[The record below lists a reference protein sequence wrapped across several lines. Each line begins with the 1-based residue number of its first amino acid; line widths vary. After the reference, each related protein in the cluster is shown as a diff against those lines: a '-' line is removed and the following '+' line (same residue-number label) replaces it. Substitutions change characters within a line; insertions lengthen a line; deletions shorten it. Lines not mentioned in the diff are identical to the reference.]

1 MEKESIQD
9 YVYYAPVRL
18 AVHAPFMSELI
29 RLFEQRYGW
38 RAEKD
43 ITKKGSDPSR
53 IVRAF
58 VRGCEAHDERVQTT
72 LFYNTSKGL
81 TRVVLYGEEY
91 LAELDRL
98 LRSQEEEETGL
109 ISSYLIIGKT
119 KYVVYRE
126 K

>member
-1 MEKESIQD
+1 MEQE

-18 AVHAPFMSELI
+18 SVHAPFMSELI

-58 VRGCEAHDERVQTT
+58 VRECEAHDGRVRTT
-72 LFYNTSKGL
+72 LYYNTSRGL

-91 LAELDRL
+91 IAELDRL
-98 LRSQEEEETGL
+98 LRSRETGVKDGFVTSQL
-109 ISSYLIIGKT
+109 VIGKT

-126 K
+126 Y

>member
-1 MEKESIQD
+1 MEQE

-18 AVHAPFMSELI
+18 SVHAPFMSELI

-43 ITKKGSDPSR
+43 IMKKGSDPSR

-58 VRGCEAHDERVQTT
+58 VRGCEANDERVQTS
-72 LFYNTSKGL
+72 LYYNTSRGL

-91 LAELDRL
+91 IAELDRF
-98 LRSQEEEETGL
+98 LRIRETGVKDGF
-109 ISSYLIIGKT
+109 ITSQLIIGKT
-119 KYVVYRE
+119 KYTVYRE
-126 K
+126 Y

>member
-1 MEKESIQD
+1 MEQD

-18 AVHAPFMSELI
+18 PVHAPFMSELI

-38 RAEKD
+38 RAEKN

-58 VRGCEAHDERVQTT
+58 VRGCEAHDGRVRTT
-72 LFYNTSKGL
+72 LYYNTSRGL

-91 LAELDRL
+91 IAELDRL
-98 LRSQEEEETGL
+98 LRSRETGVKDGFVTSQL
-109 ISSYLIIGKT
+109 VIGKT

-126 K
+126 Y

>member
-1 MEKESIQD
+1 MEQD

-18 AVHAPFMSELI
+18 PVHAPFMSELI

-58 VRGCEAHDERVQTT
+58 VKECEAHDERVQTT
-72 LFYNTSKGL
+72 LYYNTSKGL

-91 LAELDRL
+91 IAELDRL
-98 LRSQEEEETGL
+98 LRSRETGVKDGFVTSQL
-109 ISSYLIIGKT
+109 TIGKT
-119 KYVVYRE
+119 KYTVYRE
-126 K
+126 Y

>member
-1 MEKESIQD
+1 MEQD
-9 YVYYAPVRL
+9 YIYYAPVRL
-18 AVHAPFMSELI
+18 SVHAPFVSELI

-58 VRGCEAHDERVQTT
+58 IKGCEAHDERVQTT
-72 LFYNTSKGL
+72 LYYNTSRGL
-81 TRVVLYGEEY
+81 TRVILYGEEY
-91 LAELDRL
+91 IAELDRL
-98 LRSQEEEETGL
+98 LRERETG
-109 ISSYLIIGKT
+109 IENGFITSQLIIGKT
-119 KYVVYRE
+119 KYTVYRE

>member
-1 MEKESIQD
+1 MEQE

-18 AVHAPFMSELI
+18 SVHAPFMSELI

-43 ITKKGSDPSR
+43 IMDKGSDPSR

-58 VRGCEAHDERVQTT
+58 VKECEAHDGRVRTT
-72 LFYNTSKGL
+72 LYYNTSRGL
-81 TRVVLYGEEY
+81 TRVILYGEEY
-91 LAELDRL
+91 IAELDRL
-98 LRSQEEEETGL
+98 LRSRETGVKDGFVTSQL
-109 ISSYLIIGKT
+109 VIGKT

-126 K
+126 Y

>member
-1 MEKESIQD
+1 MIDMKQD
-9 YVYYAPVRL
+9 YIYYAPVRL
-18 AVHAPFMSELI
+18 PVHAPFVSELI

-58 VRGCEAHDERVQTT
+58 IKGCEAHDERVQTT
-72 LFYNTSKGL
+72 LYYNTSRGL
-81 TRVVLYGEEY
+81 TRVILYGEEY
-91 LAELDRL
+91 IAELDRL
-98 LRSQEEEETGL
+98 LRERETG
-109 ISSYLIIGKT
+109 IENGFITSQLIIGKT
-119 KYVVYRE
+119 KYIVYRE